1 MTLPRTRLLAGA
13 VLSAALIGAGAAYAE
28 TRTLSGTVTYRERM
42 ALPPDA
48 RVTVQLQDVSRA
60 DAPAQVLGE
69 TVIAPPLQVPVPF
82 RLEYDDGAILPGH
95 SYALQARITRG
106 GTLMFINT
114 SRHAVFGDQPDPT
127 GIDPTGIDATGI
139 VVERVARNPDAKA
152 DAMAEPDP
160 AALTGRWL
168 AEDIGG
174 MGVLDRVES
183 VLELAADGGVTG
195 SGGCNHM
202 RGTATLGRADIRFGP
217 LAATRR
223 ACVPA
228 VGDQEARFF
237 AALAATRHWQL
248 DEARGKLRLLDG
260 QGQPL
265 MLLARD

>member
-1 MTLPRTRLLAGA
+1 MTLPKMRLPAGA
-13 VLSAALIGAGAAYAE
+13 ALCAALIGVGAAYAE

-48 RVTVQLQDVSRA
+48 RITVQLQDVSRA

-69 TVIAPPLQVPVPF
+69 TVIAPPVQVPVPF
-82 RLEYDDGAILPGH
+82 RLEYDDSAIRPGH

-106 GTLMFINT
+106 DRLMFINT
-114 SRHAVFGDQPDPT
+114 SRHAVFGDQPDST
-127 GIDPTGIDATGI
+127 GIGATGI

-152 DAMAEPDP
+152 DAMTEPDP

-237 AALAATRHWQL
+237 AALAASRHWQL

-260 QGQPL
+260 QGRPL
-265 MLLARD
+265 MLLVRD